1 MKSIKSNINVIIL
14 TILFYLSCANTP
26 PTWVSSRPN
35 DSNYWHGVGF
45 SASALPD
52 HKNLAKESAIREIS
66 SQIKINISSEMEVV
80 IRDDNGSINNMV
92 SSVMKSRVNLML
104 PELELVGN
112 HSSKEGSY
120 VYFRLNKKKYYE
132 AMDRLRMNA
141 ENTALAYIRDA
152 EKKYGIN
159 SFYLI
164 QKAWQEI
171 LPFNDEPMIVNYKN
185 ETVLLYTL
193 IKQKLEE
200 FNHRLIIKGEL
211 DNKKIRTLVDR
222 ENTLTIF
229 VNDRLSNK
237 PLANVPI
244 KVTLPNGQVTLMS
257 KKNGRI
263 DYKFKGLTLPSSF
276 DILFQLDHK
285 KVYKN
290 ISLIKEILPMN
301 KNVFSI
307 TMHIVPSRVSI
318 KSFEKNLNK
327 PMKRKMLEPVIKKIF
342 NNKLEFVIENPDFY
356 IIIESNTIQKADR
369 IGNNYPYFVYG
380 NAKINF
386 KDSKTNEEF
395 FTYVISDI
403 KGADF
408 GSQMV
413 AGIRS
418 YEKMEVELL
427 NGLEREF

>member
-1 MKSIKSNINVIIL
+1 MKSIKSKISVILL

-45 SASALPD
+45 SASELPD

-211 DNKKIRTLVDR
+211 ENKKIRTLVDR

-263 DYKFKGLTLPSSF
+263 NYKFKGLTLASSF
-276 DILFQLDHK
+276 DILFQLDQK
-285 KVYKN
+285 KVFKDLG
-290 ISLIKEILPMN
+290 LIKEILPMN

-318 KSFEKNLNK
+318 KSFEKNLDK

-395 FTYVISDI
+395 FTYVISDV

-427 NGLEREF
+427 SRLEEEF

>member
-1 MKSIKSNINVIIL
+1 MKSIKSNISVILL

-26 PTWVSSRPN
+26 PTWVTSRPN

-45 SASALPD
+45 SASELPD

-80 IRDDNGSINNMV
+80 MRDDNGSINNMV

-185 ETVLLYTL
+185 ETV
-193 IKQKLEE
+193 
-200 FNHRLIIKGEL
+200 
-211 DNKKIRTLVDR
+211 
-222 ENTLTIF
+222 
-229 VNDRLSNK
+229 
-237 PLANVPI
+237 
-244 KVTLPNGQVTLMS
+244 
-257 KKNGRI
+257 
-263 DYKFKGLTLPSSF
+263 
-276 DILFQLDHK
+276 
-285 KVYKN
+285 
-290 ISLIKEILPMN
+290 
-301 KNVFSI
+301 
-307 TMHIVPSRVSI
+307 
-318 KSFEKNLNK
+318 
-327 PMKRKMLEPVIKKIF
+327 
-342 NNKLEFVIENPDFY
+342 
-356 IIIESNTIQKADR
+356 
-369 IGNNYPYFVYG
+369 
-380 NAKINF
+380 
-386 KDSKTNEEF
+386 
-395 FTYVISDI
+395 
-403 KGADF
+403 
-408 GSQMV
+408 
-413 AGIRS
+413 
-418 YEKMEVELL
+418 
-427 NGLEREF
+427 